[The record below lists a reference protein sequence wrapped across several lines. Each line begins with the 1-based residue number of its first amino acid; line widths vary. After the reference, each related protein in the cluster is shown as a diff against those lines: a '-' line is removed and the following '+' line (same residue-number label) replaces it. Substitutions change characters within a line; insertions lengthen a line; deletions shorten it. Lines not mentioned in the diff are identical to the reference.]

1 VYEIAVDGSAFVPI
15 VTEVVAV
22 TAAQPPLAAIVY
34 FTAYVP
40 GVDVE
45 GVIAPVLAFSVNP
58 VVELYTPPPAF
69 VPVRVTACGL
79 VNELQNGA
87 PLYEIAAVGNAV
99 IVTDVVV
106 MT

>member
-1 VYEIAVDGSAFVPI
+1 MYEIAVDGSAFAVM
-15 VTEVVAV
+15 VTEVVAL
-22 TAAQPPLAAIVY
+22 TAAQPPFAAIVY
-34 FTAYVP
+34 VTVYVP
-40 GVDVE
+40 GVEVE

-69 VPVRVTACGL
+69 VPVKVTDCGL

-87 PLYEIAAVGNAV
+87 PLYEIEAVGNAV

-106 MT
+106 TN